1 MPSVMEYPIYQVD
14 AFTQKTFGG
23 NPAAVVPL
31 DAWLPDATMQNIA
44 IENNLSETAFF
55 IPDGDDYYLR
65 WFTPTYEI
73 DLCGHA
79 TLATAH
85 VILNEIYPDKTS
97 VTFNTNVAG
106 KLTVTKMGDT
116 LIMDFPARA
125 GEEINPA
132 DVPEIVYDALNSPKP
147 IAAYKAR
154 DLMLVYDD
162 ENFVRTAQ
170 PDFSKLIQYPD
181 AVIITAQTQ
190 DENYDFISRF
200 FCPYDM
206 GIPEDPV
213 TGSAHCTLTPY
224 WAKKLNKNILSA
236 RQVSER
242 GGDLTLHLKRDRV
255 FIHGQTILYMKGVIY
270 V

>member
-1 MPSVMEYPIYQVD
+1 MAEYPIYQVD
-14 AFTQKTFGG
+14 AFTSDIFGG

-31 DAWLPDATMQNIA
+31 DAWLPDEVMQNIA

-55 IPDGDDYYLR
+55 IPDGDDFYLR

-85 VILNEIYPDKTS
+85 VILNELYPERDS
-97 VTFNTNVAG
+97 VTFKTNVAG
-106 KLTVTKMGDT
+106 DLIVTKDNNQ
-116 LIMDFPARA
+116 LVMDFPSRP
-125 GEEINPA
+125 GNKINPQ
-132 DVPEIVYDALNSPKP
+132 DVPTIVYESMNSPTP
-147 IAAYKAR
+147 VEVYKAR

-162 ENFVRTAQ
+162 ENFVRSAK
-170 PDFSKLIQYPD
+170 PDFSKLIKYPE
-181 AVIITAQTQ
+181 AVIITSQTQ
-190 DENYDFISRF
+190 DQNYDFISRF

-213 TGSAHCTLTPY
+213 TGSAHCTLAPY
-224 WAKKLNKNILSA
+224 WAKKLNKNLLKA

-242 GGDLTLHLKRDRV
+242 GGDLLLSLKEDRL
-255 FIHGQTILYMKGVIY
+255 FIHGQAILYMKGYIV
-270 V
+270 VPD

>member
-1 MPSVMEYPIYQVD
+1 MGQYPIYQVD
-14 AFTQKTFGG
+14 AFTSQTFGG

-31 DAWLPDATMQNIA
+31 DAWLPDDVMQNIA

-55 IPDGDDYYLR
+55 VPDGDDYFLR

-79 TLATAH
+79 TLATSH
-85 VILNEIYPDKTS
+85 VILNELYPDRDTVIFK
-97 VTFNTNVAG
+97 TNVAG
-106 KLTVTKMGDT
+106 DLTVTKDGDF
-116 LIMDFPARA
+116 LKMDFPCRP
-125 GEEINPA
+125 GEKIDID
-132 DVPEIVYDALNSPKP
+132 DVPPIVYESMNSPKP
-147 IAAYKAR
+147 IEAYKAR

-162 ENFVRTAQ
+162 EDFVRNAKV
-170 PDFSKLIQYPD
+170 DFSKLIKYPD
-181 AVIITAQTQ
+181 AVIITSKTK
-190 DENYDFISRF
+190 DKNYDFISRF

-213 TGSAHCTLTPY
+213 TGSAHCTLAPY
-224 WAKKLNKNILSA
+224 WSEKLNKVKLSA

-242 GGDLTLHLKRDRV
+242 GGDLSLELKDDRV
-255 FIHGQTILYMKGVIY
+255 YISGETKLYLKGTIY

>member
-1 MPSVMEYPIYQVD
+1 MAEHHIYQVD
-14 AFTQKTFGG
+14 AFTSDIFGG

-31 DAWLPDATMQNIA
+31 ETWLPDEVMQNIA

-55 IPDGDDYYLR
+55 IPDGDDFYLR

-79 TLATAH
+79 TLGTAH
-85 VILNEIYPDKTS
+85 VILNERYPERDR
-97 VTFNTNVAG
+97 VTFKTNVAG
-106 KLTVTKMGDT
+106 DLIVTKDGNQ
-116 LIMDFPARA
+116 LVMDFPSRP
-125 GEEINPA
+125 GEKIDPK
-132 DVPEIVYDALNSPKP
+132 DVPSIVYESMDNPTP
-147 IAAYKAR
+147 VEAYKAR

-162 ENFVRTAQ
+162 EELVRNAQ

-181 AVIITAQTQ
+181 AVIITSLTK
-190 DENYDFISRF
+190 DKKYDFISRF

-224 WAKKLNKNILSA
+224 WADKLGKTSLRA

-242 GGDLTLHLKRDRV
+242 GGDLDLDLQGDRL
-255 FIHGQTILYMKGVIY
+255 FIKGQTKLYMRGNIY

>member
-1 MPSVMEYPIYQVD
+1 MPALSIYQVD
-14 AFTQKTFGG
+14 AFTSHIFGG

-31 DAWLPDATMQNIA
+31 EAWLPDSVMQNIA

-55 IPDGDDYYLR
+55 IPDGDGFYLR

-79 TLATAH
+79 TLATAF
-85 VILNEIYPDKTS
+85 VILTQLYPERES
-97 VTFNTNVAG
+97 VTFKTNVAG
-106 KLTVTKMGDT
+106 DLIVRKNSDALT
-116 LIMDFPARA
+116 MDFPVRA
-125 GEEINPA
+125 GEKIDIKDIPA
-132 DVPEIVYDALNSPKP
+132 LVLESLGSPTP
-147 IAAYKAR
+147 IEAYKAR
-154 DLMLVYDD
+154 DLMLVYDN
-162 ENFVRTAQ
+162 EEFVRNAK

-181 AVIITAQTQ
+181 AVIITSKTK
-190 DENYDFISRF
+190 DKNYDFISRF

-224 WAKKLNKNILSA
+224 WAKRLSKHELKA

-242 GGDLTLHLKRDRV
+242 GGDLDLKTDGDRLYITGKAV
-255 FIHGQTILYMKGVIY
+255 LYMVGKFYI
-270 V
+270 

>member
-1 MPSVMEYPIYQVD
+1 MAEYPIYQVD
-14 AFTQKTFGG
+14 AFTTDIFGG

-31 DAWLPDATMQNIA
+31 ETWLPDEIMQKIA

-55 IPDGDDYYLR
+55 IPDGDNFYLR

-79 TLATAH
+79 TLATAY
-85 VILNEIYPDKTS
+85 VILTQLYPEKER
-97 VTFNTNVAG
+97 VTFKTNVAG
-106 KLTVTKMGDT
+106 DLIVSKEGDKLT
-116 LIMDFPARA
+116 MDFPVRA
-125 GEEINPA
+125 GEKLNVKDIP
-132 DVPEIVYDALNSPKP
+132 PIVLESMNSPTP
-147 IAAYKAR
+147 IEAYKAR

-162 ENFVRTAQ
+162 EEFVRNAEV
-170 PDFSKLIQYPD
+170 DFSKMVQYPH
-181 AVIITAQTQ
+181 AVIITSKTK
-190 DENYDFISRF
+190 DEKYDFISRF

-213 TGSAHCTLTPY
+213 TGSAHCTLAPY
-224 WAKKLNKNILSA
+224 WSEKLGKTKMTA

-242 GGDLTLHLKRDRV
+242 GGDLHLKIEGDRLN
-255 FIHGQTILYMKGVIY
+255 ITGQAKLYLKGSIY

>member
-1 MPSVMEYPIYQVD
+1 LASYPIYQVD
-14 AFTQKTFGG
+14 AFTSKNFGG

-31 DAWLPDATMQNIA
+31 DKWLPDEVMQSIA

-55 IPDGDDYYLR
+55 IPNGDDFHLR

-79 TLATAH
+79 TLATSFI
-85 VILNEIYPDKTS
+85 ILNELFPDRNEVK
-97 VTFNTNVAG
+97 FNTNVAG
-106 KLTVTKMGDT
+106 NLIVTENGDKLT
-116 LIMDFPARA
+116 MDFPSRT
-125 GEEINPA
+125 GEKINIE
-132 DVPEIVYDALNSPKP
+132 DIPEIVFDALDSPKP
-147 IAAYKAR
+147 IVAYKAR

-162 ENFVRTAQ
+162 EEFIRSAN
-170 PDFSKLIQYPD
+170 PDFSKLIKYPD
-181 AVIITAQTQ
+181 AVIITSETK
-190 DENYDFISRF
+190 DEKYDFISRF

-224 WAKKLNKNILSA
+224 WSKKFNKSKLKA

-242 GGDLTLHLKRDRV
+242 GGDLELETKGERIFISGEANLYLK
-255 FIHGQTILYMKGVIY
+255 GEIY

>member
-1 MPSVMEYPIYQVD
+1 MNLDIYQVD
-14 AFTQKTFGG
+14 AFTTDIFSG

-31 DAWLPDATMQNIA
+31 DKWLPDQVMQKIA

-55 IPDGDDYYLR
+55 IPDGDNFYLR

-79 TLATAH
+79 TLATAF
-85 VILNEIYPDKTS
+85 VILTQLYPDRKS
-97 VTFNTNVAG
+97 VTFKTNVAG
-106 KLTVTKMGDT
+106 DLIVSKEDDKLT
-116 LIMDFPARA
+116 MDFPVRA
-125 GEEINPA
+125 GEQIDIKDIPS
-132 DVPEIVYDALNSPKP
+132 IVLESMNSPQP
-147 IAAYKAR
+147 IEAYKAR

-162 ENFVRTAQ
+162 EEFVRTTQ

-181 AVIITAQTQ
+181 AVIITSKTK

-213 TGSAHCTLTPY
+213 TGSAHCTLAPY
-224 WAKKLNKNILSA
+224 WSNKLNKTKMNA
-236 RQVSER
+236 QQVSER
-242 GGDLTLHLKRDRV
+242 GGDLDLEINGDRLY
-255 FIHGQTILYMKGVIY
+255 ISGQATLYMKGTIY